1 MSWDNFISGFFD
13 WCVKVLVKGAHLL
26 GISYEEINIW
36 VFCIIEPIVFLLML
50 YIVIIQMK
58 KIKKLKTVLE
68 RKG

>member
-1 MSWDNFISGFFD
+1 MSWDNFISGLFD
-13 WCVKVLVKGAHLL
+13 WCVQVLVKGAHFL